1 MKESEDMMEDETA
14 MREKFAEVL
23 REMRQA
29 AGLTQEQ
36 LAARIGKTKQAVS
49 RYENGAYYPA
59 MPVIKEIAEVCGYAM
74 GEVFD
79 LAAKKLGVDT
89 SAVDA
94 TITFLSNEVEDGHQ
108 VLGELE
114 ITSVD
119 ENGTP
124 LPLAE
129 RIRVALKR

>member
-1 MKESEDMMEDETA
+1 MMEEETA

-29 AGLTQEQ
+29 SGMTQEQ
-36 LAARIGKTKQAVS
+36 LAAHIGKTKQAVS

-59 MPVIKEIAEVCGYAM
+59 MPVIREIAEVCGYAM

-89 SAVDA
+89 SAVEA
-94 TITFLSNEVEDGHQ
+94 TITFLRNEVEGGHQ
-108 VLGELE
+108 VLNE
-114 ITSVD
+114 IEVTSVG
-119 ENGTP
+119 ENGEP
-124 LPLAE
+124 LTLTE
-129 RIRVALKR
+129 RIRIALKR

>member
-1 MKESEDMMEDETA
+1 MKESEVMMEEETE

-23 REMRQA
+23 REMRHA
-29 AGLTQEQ
+29 SGMTQEQ

-94 TITFLSNEVEDGHQ
+94 TITFLRNEVEAGHQ

>member
-1 MKESEDMMEDETA
+1 MKESEVMMEEETA

-29 AGLTQEQ
+29 SGMTQEQ
-36 LAARIGKTKQAVS
+36 LAAHIGKTKQAVS

-59 MPVIKEIAEVCGYAM
+59 MPVIREIAEVCGYAM

-94 TITFLSNEVEDGHQ
+94 TITFLRNEVEGGHQ
-108 VLGELE
+108 VLNE
-114 ITSVD
+114 IEVTSVG
-119 ENGTP
+119 ENGEP
-124 LPLAE
+124 LTLTE
-129 RIRVALKR
+129 RIRIALKR

>member
-1 MKESEDMMEDETA
+1 MEEETA

-29 AGLTQEQ
+29 SGMTQEQ

-59 MPVIKEIAEVCGYAM
+59 MPVIREIAEVCGYAM

-94 TITFLSNEVEDGHQ
+94 TITFLRNEVEGGHQ
-108 VLGELE
+108 VLNE
-114 ITSVD
+114 IEVTSVG
-119 ENGTP
+119 ENGEP
-124 LPLAE
+124 LTLTE
-129 RIRVALKR
+129 RIRIALKR

>member
-1 MKESEDMMEDETA
+1 MKESEVMMEEETA

-29 AGLTQEQ
+29 SGMTQEQ

-59 MPVIKEIAEVCGYAM
+59 MPVIREIAEVCGYAM

-94 TITFLSNEVEDGHQ
+94 TITFLRNEVEGGHQ
-108 VLGELE
+108 VLNE
-114 ITSVD
+114 IEVTSVG
-119 ENGTP
+119 ENGEP
-124 LPLAE
+124 LTLTE
-129 RIRVALKR
+129 RIRIALKR

>member
-1 MKESEDMMEDETA
+1 

-29 AGLTQEQ
+29 SGMTQEQ
-36 LAARIGKTKQAVS
+36 LGARIGKTKQAVS

-59 MPVIKEIAEVCGYAM
+59 MPVIREIAEVCGYAM

-94 TITFLSNEVEDGHQ
+94 TITFLRSEVEGGHQ
-108 VLGELE
+108 VLNEIE
-114 ITSVD
+114 ITSVG
-119 ENGTP
+119 EGGEP
-124 LPLAE
+124 LTLTE
-129 RIRVALKR
+129 RIRIALKR

>member
-1 MKESEDMMEDETA
+1 MKGSEVMMEEETA

-29 AGLTQEQ
+29 SGMTQEQ
-36 LAARIGKTKQAVS
+36 LGARIGKTKQAVS

-59 MPVIKEIAEVCGYAM
+59 MPVIREIAEVCGYAM

-94 TITFLSNEVEDGHQ
+94 TITFLRSEVEGGHQ
-108 VLGELE
+108 VLNEIE
-114 ITSVD
+114 ITSVG
-119 ENGTP
+119 EGGEP
-124 LPLAE
+124 LTLTE
-129 RIRVALKR
+129 RIRIALKR

>member
-1 MKESEDMMEDETA
+1 MEEETA

-29 AGLTQEQ
+29 SGMTQEQ
-36 LAARIGKTKQAVS
+36 LAAHIGKTKQAVS

-59 MPVIKEIAEVCGYAM
+59 MPVIREIAEVCGYAM

-89 SAVDA
+89 SAVEA
-94 TITFLSNEVEDGHQ
+94 TITFLRNEVEGGHQ
-108 VLGELE
+108 VLNE
-114 ITSVD
+114 IEVTSVG
-119 ENGTP
+119 ENGEP
-124 LPLAE
+124 LTLTE
-129 RIRVALKR
+129 RIRIALKR

>member
-1 MKESEDMMEDETA
+1 MEEET

-29 AGLTQEQ
+29 SGMTQEQ

-59 MPVIKEIAEVCGYAM
+59 MPVIMEIAEVCGYAM

-79 LAAKKLGVDT
+79 LVAKKLGVDT

-94 TITFLSNEVEDGHQ
+94 TITFLRNEVEGGHQ
-108 VLGELE
+108 LLNEIE
-114 ITSVD
+114 ITNVGESG
-119 ENGTP
+119 E
-124 LPLAE
+124 PLALTE
-129 RIRVALKR
+129 RIRIALER

>member
-1 MKESEDMMEDETA
+1 MKESEVMMEEETA

-29 AGLTQEQ
+29 SGMTQEQ
-36 LAARIGKTKQAVS
+36 LAAHIGKTKQAVS

-59 MPVIKEIAEVCGYAM
+59 MPVIREIAEVCGYAM

-89 SAVDA
+89 SAVEA
-94 TITFLSNEVEDGHQ
+94 TITFLRNEVEGGHQ
-108 VLGELE
+108 VLNE
-114 ITSVD
+114 IEVTSVG
-119 ENGTP
+119 ENGEP
-124 LPLAE
+124 LTLTE
-129 RIRVALKR
+129 RIRIALKR

>member
-94 TITFLSNEVEDGHQ
+94 TITFLRNEVEAGHQ

>member
-1 MKESEDMMEDETA
+1 MKESEVMMEEETA

-29 AGLTQEQ
+29 SGMTQEQ
-36 LAARIGKTKQAVS
+36 LAERIGKTKQAVS

-59 MPVIKEIAEVCGYAM
+59 MPVIREIAEVCGYAM

-94 TITFLSNEVEDGHQ
+94 TITFLRNEVEGGHQ
-108 VLGELE
+108 VLNE
-114 ITSVD
+114 IEVTSVG
-119 ENGTP
+119 ENGEP
-124 LPLAE
+124 LTLTE
-129 RIRVALKR
+129 RIRIALKR

>member
-1 MKESEDMMEDETA
+1 MEEETA

-29 AGLTQEQ
+29 SGMTQEQ
-36 LAARIGKTKQAVS
+36 LGARIGKTKQAVS

-59 MPVIKEIAEVCGYAM
+59 MPVIREIAEVCGYAM

-94 TITFLSNEVEDGHQ
+94 TITFLRSEVEGGHQ
-108 VLGELE
+108 VLNEIE
-114 ITSVD
+114 ITSVG
-119 ENGTP
+119 EGGEP
-124 LPLAE
+124 LTLTE
-129 RIRVALKR
+129 RIRIALKR

>member
-1 MKESEDMMEDETA
+1 MKGSEVMMEEETA

-29 AGLTQEQ
+29 SGMTQEQ

-59 MPVIKEIAEVCGYAM
+59 MPVIREIAEVCGYAM

-94 TITFLSNEVEDGHQ
+94 TITFLRNEVEGGHQ
-108 VLGELE
+108 VLNE
-114 ITSVD
+114 IEVTSVG
-119 ENGTP
+119 ENGEP
-124 LPLAE
+124 LTLTE
-129 RIRVALKR
+129 RIRIALKR